1 MANLH
6 DIQQGSPEWFSARLG
21 KVTASKIADVMMKP
35 TTAGYQNY
43 KAQLVCERL
52 TGTATEGFTSSAMQH
67 GTDTEPQA
75 RAFYEM
81 ETGFDVDEIGFV
93 PHPEIGMSGASPDG
107 MVGEVGLVEI
117 KCPQPAEHI
126 RILTGG
132 DIKRNYLLQM
142 QWQMACTGREWCD
155 FVSFNPALPFE
166 IQMHCQRVEADATA
180 QAEITKAVTDF
191 LADVEATAKKL
202 TETYQKQDQAA

>member
-1 MANLH
+1 MDQH
-6 DIQQGSPEWFSARLG
+6 TEEWFAARLG

-52 TGTATEGFTSSAMQH
+52 TGTATEGFTSAAMQH

-75 RAFYEM
+75 RALYEI
-81 ETGFDVDEIGFV
+81 ETGFDVAEVGFIQ
-93 PHPEIGMSGASPDG
+93 HPTIEMSGASPDG
-107 MVGEVGLVEI
+107 TVGNDGLVEI

-126 RILTGG
+126 RVLTGG
-132 DIKRNYLLQM
+132 EIKRNYTLQM
-142 QWQMACTGREWCD
+142 QWQMVCTGREWCD
-155 FVSFNPALPFE
+155 FVSFSPSLPFE
-166 IQMHCQRVEADATA
+166 MQMHRQRVEADATL

-191 LADVEATAKKL
+191 LADVDATARKL
-202 TETYQKQDQAA
+202 IETYQKKEAA

>member
-1 MANLH
+1 MDQH
-6 DIQQGSPEWFSARLG
+6 TEEWFAARLG

-52 TGTATEGFTSSAMQH
+52 TGTATEGFTSAAMQH

-75 RAFYEM
+75 RALYEL
-81 ETGFDVDEIGFV
+81 ETGFDVAEVGFIQ
-93 PHPEIGMSGASPDG
+93 HPTIEMSGASPDG
-107 MVGEVGLVEI
+107 TVGNDGLVEI

-126 RILTGG
+126 RVLTGG
-132 DIKRNYLLQM
+132 EIKRNYTLQM
-142 QWQMACTGREWCD
+142 QWQMVCTGREWCD
-155 FVSFNPALPFE
+155 FVSFSPSLPFE
-166 IQMHCQRVEADATA
+166 MQMHRQRVEADATL

-191 LADVEATAKKL
+191 LADVDATARKL
-202 TETYQKQDQAA
+202 IETYQKKEAA